1 MTASLRR
8 IAPALALALTTFTAM
23 ATVVSSPAQSG
34 AAVTK
39 STVSWAEPP
48 ASVPNYIFPFFS
60 DADASNL
67 NVYDFEELLYRP
79 LYYFGGKSDSDA
91 LNLTLSLAAAPL
103 YSNDD
108 KTVTIDLKSY
118 RWSNGTK
125 VDAEDALF
133 WFNILHA
140 EKTNYAL
147 YVPDGIAI
155 PTSIASV
162 TSSSP
167 TKLTI
172 TLKRSVNPE
181 WFTQDELWQ
190 VVPFPLTW
198 TKTSSKSAAG
208 TAGCASAKYGTAD
221 AKCKA
226 VYTYLSEQSGYDPT
240 KPSASNDALSTYASN
255 PLWQV
260 VDGPFH
266 LTAFN
271 ATGDVT
277 MAPNPDYS
285 GPNKPTVKK
294 FEEKPYTTG
303 SAEYNAL
310 VTGQVDVGYLPTQDV
325 TESTTTP
332 NKVAANSPRLAS
344 TFEADPLNGF
354 RINYIPYNFKS
365 TGDHGQAGKIFSQ
378 LYFRQAMQRLVNQS
392 LYISRIFKGYGV
404 PDYGPIPL
412 EPRTPYLSTFEET
425 NPYPYDLAKAEDL
438 LSSHGWKVVPDGVDT
453 CEKPGT
459 GAHDCGKGI
468 EKGARLSLTLLYS
481 SGTTELKDLVDAEK
495 SSWAAAG
502 ISVAL
507 YSEATDTVLGD
518 AVPCPKG
525 CSWELASSGG
535 GWTDT
540 VYPTEPVLFSTGAAA
555 NAGSFSTSKADALI
569 NATQL
574 TSTGLTSYENYL
586 TTELPVLWQPNPA
599 DSITEIHKGLDGVTP
614 QSAFQAITPANWR
627 WSG

>member
-8 IAPALALALTTFTAM
+8 IAPALALATFTAL
-23 ATVVSSPAQSG
+23 ATIVSSPLQSG
-34 AAVTK
+34 ASVTK
-39 STVSWAEPP
+39 NTVTWAEPP

-67 NVYDFEELLYRP
+67 NVYDFEELMFRP
-79 LYYFGGKSDSDA
+79 LYYFGGKSDSAA
-91 LNLTLSLAAAPL
+91 LNLTLSLAEAPR

-108 KTVTIDLKSY
+108 KTVTIDMKSY
-118 RWSNGTK
+118 RWSNGTP
-125 VDAEDALF
+125 VDAQDALF

-162 TSSSP
+162 SSSSP
-167 TKLTI
+167 TTLTI
-172 TLKRSVNPE
+172 KLVRSVNPE
-181 WFTQDELWQ
+181 WFTEDELWQ
-190 VVPFPLTW
+190 VVPLPLAW
-198 TKTSSKSAAG
+198 TKTSSTSKAG
-208 TAGCASAKYGTAD
+208 AAGCATAAYGTAD

-240 KPSASNDALSTYASN
+240 KPTATNDALSTYATN

-260 VDGPFH
+260 VDGPYH

-271 ATGDVT
+271 STGDAT
-277 MAPNPDYS
+277 FERNPGYS
-285 GPNKPTVKK
+285 GPNKPAVEK

-310 VTGQVDVGYLPTQDV
+310 VTGQVDVGYLPTNEV
-325 TESTTTP
+325 TKSTSTP
-332 NKVAANSPRLAS
+332 NKVVVNNPRLSS

-354 RINYIPYNFKS
+354 RINYVLYNFKS
-365 TGDHGQAGKIFSQ
+365 TGDHGQDGKIFSQ
-378 LYFRQAMQRLVNQS
+378 LYFRQAMQRLVDQK
-392 LYISRIFKGYGV
+392 LYISTIFKGYGV

-412 EPRTPYLSTFEET
+412 EPSTPYISAFEKT
-425 NPYPYDLAKAEDL
+425 NPYPYDRTDAESL
-438 LSSHGWKVVPDGVDT
+438 LRSHGWKVVANGVDT

-459 GAHDCGKGI
+459 GARDCGKGI
-468 EKGARLSLTLLYS
+468 TKGTRLSLTLLYS
-481 SGTTELKDLVDAEK
+481 SGTTELKDLLDAEK
-495 SSWAAAG
+495 SSWASAG
-502 ISVAL
+502 IDVSL
-507 YSEATDTVLGD
+507 FSQSTDTVLGD
-518 AVPCPKG
+518 AVACPKG
-525 CSWELASSGG
+525 CSWALAATGG

-555 NAGSFSTSKADALI
+555 NSGSYSTPTADSLI

-574 TSTGLTSYENYL
+574 TSTALTGYENYL
-586 TTELPVLWQPNPA
+586 TKELPVIWEPNPA

-614 QSAFQAITPANWR
+614 QSAFQAITPANWH
-627 WSG
+627 WST